1 MNANASIAAPRG
13 WYHGWNIVAVCI
25 LSQAMGNGLTY
36 NALSLFLKGWSQE
49 LHTPISRLTLTV
61 AIMGTVAAVISPFV
75 GALADKY
82 PARRLLVCGLLGMAV
97 FYVCVGSVTASWQL
111 LVLYGVIAAPA
122 LTFCTAVVT
131 NTLITRWFVRRRG
144 LAFGLSA
151 FGIGL
156 AGVLL
161 PQIINPLL
169 PLVGWRM
176 IWWGGGVF
184 VAVIVVPLMLVVVR
198 NRPSEEEGRYYLT
211 GETASA
217 GHHGHGTGGGTQMSW
232 REVVKRKNFWLLVG
246 IYLPLVALSGAAVQ
260 NIVPYATSHDLSRQ
274 TGAALLSLLSA
285 MHVVATLVLGLL
297 SDRFGNRLPFIGLA
311 ALMVVGSLLLALGS
325 DLPVIVVGCLLIGL
339 GSGVF
344 TLLAAAIA
352 VEFGAEGMGRA
363 FGLCMM
369 FVPVITLSPYLIAR
383 SEEATGSYT
392 HAFIG
397 GAIFLAISG
406 FLATLYRERPSASA
420 AFAEPQAR
428 APVNPL

>member
-36 NALSLFLKGWSQE
+36 NALSLFLRGWSEE
-49 LHTPISRLTLTV
+49 LHTPISHLTLTV
-61 AIMGTVAAVISPFV
+61 AIMGTVAAFASPFV

-82 PARRLLVCGLLGMAV
+82 PARRLLVSGLVGMAL
-97 FYVCVGSVTASWQL
+97 FYVLVGSVTASWQL
-111 LVLYGVIAAPA
+111 LVLYGVLAAPA
-122 LTFCTAVVT
+122 LTLCTAVVA
-131 NTLITRWFVRRRG
+131 NALISRWFVRRRG

-169 PLVGWRM
+169 PVVGWRM

-198 NRPSEEEGRYYLT
+198 NRPSAEEGRYYLM
-211 GETASA
+211 GESTSAA

-232 REVVKRKNFWLLVG
+232 REVIKRKNFWLLVG

-274 TGAALLSLLSA
+274 TGATLLSLLSA

-297 SDRFGNRLPFIGLA
+297 SDRFGNRLPFIGLGV
-311 ALMVVGSLLLALGS
+311 LMVAGSLLLALGS
-325 DLPVIVVGCLLIGL
+325 DLPVIIMGCLLIGL

-383 SEEATGSYT
+383 SQERTGSYT

-397 GAIFLAISG
+397 GAIFLAMSA
-406 FLATLYRERPSASA
+406 FLATLYRERRSAA
-420 AFAEPQAR
+420 PAFAEPQ
-428 APVNPL
+428 PVNPL

>member
-1 MNANASIAAPRG
+1 
-13 WYHGWNIVAVCI
+13 
-25 LSQAMGNGLTY
+25 
-36 NALSLFLKGWSQE
+36 
-49 LHTPISRLTLTV
+49 
-61 AIMGTVAAVISPFV
+61 
-75 GALADKY
+75 
-82 PARRLLVCGLLGMAV
+82 
-97 FYVCVGSVTASWQL
+97 
-111 LVLYGVIAAPA
+111 VLAAPA
-122 LTFCTAVVT
+122 LTFCTAVVA
-131 NTLITRWFVRRRG
+131 NALISRWFVRRRG

-169 PLVGWRM
+169 PIVGWRM

-184 VAVIVVPLMLVVVR
+184 VAVVVVPIILVVVR

-217 GHHGHGTGGGTQMSW
+217 GHHGHGAGGGTQMSW

-260 NIVPYATSHDLSRQ
+260 NIVPYASSHGLSRQ
-274 TGAALLSLLSA
+274 AGAGLLSLLSA
-285 MHVVATLVLGLL
+285 MHVIATVVLGLL

-311 ALMVVGSLLLALGS
+311 VLMVVGALLLALGS
-325 DLPVIVVGCLLIGL
+325 DLPIIILGCFFIGL

-363 FGLCMM
+363 FGMCMM
-369 FVPVITLSPYLIAR
+369 FVPVITLAPYLIAR
-383 SEEATGSYT
+383 SQEETGSYT

-397 GAIFLAISG
+397 GAIFLAMSG
-406 FLATLYRERPSASA
+406 FLATLYRERRGSSTTWV
-420 AFAEPQAR
+420 EPQAEVP
-428 APVNPL
+428 ANPL

>member
-1 MNANASIAAPRG
+1 MNVNASIAAPRG

-36 NALSLFLKGWSQE
+36 NALSLFLNGWSQE
-49 LHTPISRLTLTV
+49 LNTPISHLTLTV
-61 AIMGTVAAVISPFV
+61 TIMGTVAAIVSPFV

-82 PARRLLVCGLLGMAV
+82 PARRLLVGGLLGMAV

-111 LVLYGVIAAPA
+111 LALYGVIAAPA
-122 LTFCTAVVT
+122 LTFCTAVVC
-131 NTLITRWFVRRRG
+131 NALISRWFVRRRG

-176 IWWGGGVF
+176 IWRGGGVF
-184 VAVIVVPLMLVVVR
+184 ITVIVVPLLLAVIR
-198 NRPSEEEGRYYLT
+198 NQPSEEEGRYYLS
-211 GETASA
+211 GDGPSA
-217 GHHGHGTGGGTQMSW
+217 GHHGHGAGGGNQIGW
-232 REVVKRKNFWLLVG
+232 LEVLGRRNFWLLVG

-260 NIVPYATSHDLSRQ
+260 NIVPYATSHGLTRQ
-274 TGAALLSLLSA
+274 TGAVLLSLLSA
-285 MHVVATLVLGLL
+285 MHVIATLVLGLL
-297 SDRFGNRLPFIGLA
+297 ADRFGNRLPFIGLA
-311 ALMVVGSLLLALGS
+311 VLMVAGSLLLALGS
-325 DLPVIVVGCLLIGL
+325 NLPIIVAGCVLIGL

-352 VEFGAEGMGRA
+352 VEFGAAGMGRA

-369 FVPVITLSPYLIAR
+369 FVPVITLTPFLIAR
-383 SEEATGSYT
+383 SQEATGSYT

-397 GAIFLAISG
+397 GAIFLAISA
-406 FLATLYRERPSASA
+406 FLAALYRERRGA
-420 AFAEPQAR
+420 APGSQ
-428 APVNPL
+428 PMVVKLS